1 MTPDRSSAILSFMG
15 IQVNKKSGESASA
28 VMYNFTKRIKR
39 SGVLKEARNRRFK
52 TRRISRL
59 KRRLSAI
66 HKAEKKSDIERQ
78 KKLGLI

>member
-1 MTPDRSSAILSFMG
+1 MG
-15 IQVNKKSGESASA
+15 VEVRKKSGESASA

-39 SGVLKEARNRRFK
+39 SGILKEARKRRFK
-52 TRRISRL
+52 KRVTSRL

-66 HKAEKKSDIERQ
+66 HRATKKKDIERQ